1 MIVNIATEF
10 TDILI
15 SLIIDLIGELFSPDN
30 VVTVA
35 SIVCS
40 FVVHMSLHEVS
51 EMFDQF
57 NQVCCCSLAPF
68 LHLFQ
73 CCYCS
78 DSDDQ
83 ASKEDTTT
91 LQFYMHC
98 YFLHIFKHF
107 SLHFLFS
114 KVFEMMTSV

>member
-30 VVTVA
+30 VVTVMP
-35 SIVCS
+35 IVCS
-40 FVVHMSLHEVS
+40 FFVHMSRREVS

-57 NQVCCCSLAPF
+57 NQVCRSLAPF

-73 CCYCS
+73 
-78 DSDDQ
+78 
-83 ASKEDTTT
+83 
-91 LQFYMHC
+91 
-98 YFLHIFKHF
+98 
-107 SLHFLFS
+107 
-114 KVFEMMTSV
+114 